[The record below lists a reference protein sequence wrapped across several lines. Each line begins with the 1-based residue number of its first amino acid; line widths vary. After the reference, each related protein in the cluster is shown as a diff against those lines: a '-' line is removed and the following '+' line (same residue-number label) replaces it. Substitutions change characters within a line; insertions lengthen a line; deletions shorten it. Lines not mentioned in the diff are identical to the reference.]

1 VGYGKR
7 ALAAAQAPNTGP
19 GLVYKRASA
28 LALGCN
34 TVPVLAWCTLGD
46 LPYYI
51 VTLHCRRS
59 TSDRPA
65 ADDDGKSGIEARKLE
80 IMIARAPRERET
92 PIFRKARDWIT
103 ADERAEVLPVRYP
116 GYVSH
121 GKGARRARNKQKSF
135 EPACLPARKRG
146 YAISSWIRIHVP
158 YREHCVRTVDD
169 ALADAVWLIKIA
181 ADIGIF
187 Y

>member
-80 IMIARAPRERET
+80 IMIARARARRESEKRRSFEKREIGLPRTNAPRS
-92 PIFRKARDWIT
+92 FRCDIRDTFPMGKELAAPGIN
-103 ADERAEVLPVRYP
+103 RKVSSLPVYLRENEVTQFRA
-116 GYVSH
+116 GYVYMYH
-121 GKGARRARNKQKSF
+121 
-135 EPACLPARKRG
+135 
-146 YAISSWIRIHVP
+146 
-158 YREHCVRTVDD
+158 
-169 ALADAVWLIKIA
+169 IA
-181 ADIGIF
+181 SIVCAQSMTLSLMRSGLLR
-187 Y
+187 

>member
-59 TSDRPA
+59 TSDRP
-65 ADDDGKSGIEARKLE
+65 
-80 IMIARAPRERET
+80 ARAPRERET